1 MRPYGSKHLVLA
13 MSTSNEY
20 GSLEAIESALEV
32 VHQNAISYKGK
43 RGYFVDMDSLLK
55 MERFLDKLPEQDGD
69 DKVKLMRKDLESLK
83 EQNKEMADETK
94 RLRDFLA
101 QAKEDARGFQLQFD
115 AAVSERNAVQLE
127 KKAEKAKILA
137 EMETIRQS
145 RDSLE
150 HQLKEGSAKFDPEEA
165 LNIQEKASELR
176 KELKTLNSHLEVN
189 NAEINMLNA
198 EVSDIKSKLD
208 SAKAQ
213 RDQYKSQLDS
223 LTQSR
228 ISAANMLHEK
238 VSLPRPAVGKLTAR
252 VLGNKGLTWLHK
264 AEEAMWNDYR
274 ERVYCLMLATKNGST
289 QNVRSLSSLLEIVF
303 HWIKQQTRKVQNKI
317 RSWVDLVEKDLREMK
332 LKSIKFYRQKLEE
345 LNVQLEKQRA
355 EKEKYGT
362 WEREQEHW
370 YETIYFYGLVF
381 RNRIRRKSKSVIN
394 SIGTFFS
401 SIFSKIGFWSRHRTF
416 NKGKEKERAEE
427 IFDYEKEAL
436 LIEKEK
442 SHVKDGGEGPPPP
455 PPPSMPI
462 PQRKK
467 TGEMAKKLEKLMGR
481 K

>member
-1 MRPYGSKHLVLA
+1 MRSYGSKHSVSA

-55 MERFLDKLPEQDGD
+55 MERFLDRLPERDTD
-69 DKVKLMRKDLESLK
+69 EKVKLMRKDLESLK
-83 EQNKEMADETK
+83 DQNKEMAEETK

-115 AAVSERNAVQLE
+115 TAVTERNAVQLE
-127 KKAEKAKILA
+127 KKTEKAKILA

-150 HQLKEGSAKFDPEEA
+150 RQLKEGSAKFDPEEA

-189 NAEINMLNA
+189 NAEISMLNA
-198 EVSDIKSKLD
+198 EVSETKSKLD
-208 SAKAQ
+208 AAKAH

-228 ISAANMLHEK
+228 ISSANMLHEK
-238 VSLPRPAVGKLTAR
+238 VSLPRPVVGKLTAR
-252 VLGNKGLTWLHK
+252 VLGKKGLTWLHK

-274 ERVYCLMLATKNGST
+274 ERVYCLMLATKDGST
-289 QNVRSLSSLLEIVF
+289 QNIRSLSSLLEVVF
-303 HWIKQQTRKVQNKI
+303 HWIKQQTKKVQNKI
-317 RSWVDLVEKDLREMK
+317 KTWVDLVEKDIREMK

-345 LNVQLEKQRA
+345 LNLQLERQRK

-381 RNRIRRKSKSVIN
+381 RNRIRRKSKSVLN
-394 SIGTFFS
+394 SIGNFFS

-416 NKGKEKERAEE
+416 SKGKERERAEE

-442 SHVKDGGEGPPPP
+442 SHSKDGGEGPPPP
-455 PPPSMPI
+455 PPPTMPI